1 MSQDPLYIR
10 DCRQMCPMSE
20 GAAIAAPFGG
30 AAIFMSAIGYID
42 MRCRYADVNIDRRN
56 RMFYDDSRD

>member
-1 MSQDPLYIR
+1 
-10 DCRQMCPMSE
+10 MCPMSE